1 MSAPV
6 SGGRAALRAPPP
18 TPIVVSTACGP
29 IELIDRGTGPAILA
43 LHGGMGGC
51 DQSLLLARAALGDD
65 PPYRILALSRPGY
78 LGTPQSSGAT
88 PEDQADLYAALLD
101 ALKIGRATVIAVSAG
116 GPSALHFTLR
126 YPRRSSGV
134 VLISCCTGT
143 LDVPEQVRARLPMMQ
158 LIARLPPLVA
168 LLRWAALRDPEKS
181 ARRSIRDPAL
191 RALTLADPAAGAM
204 LRELRASVF
213 TRMAER
219 LPGTVSDT
227 AYFAEM
233 DAIDVSAL
241 TAPLLAIH
249 GTADNVVP
257 FAHASRVAN
266 GAPRGELMAIEA
278 GEHVSLFTHLD
289 QVRMRV
295 SEFGAKCGHIGS
307 ALPRPALAGRGLG

>member
-1 MSAPV
+1 MNAPV
-6 SGGRAALRAPPP
+6 SGARAALRASPL
-18 TPIVVSTACGP
+18 TPIVVSTARGP
-29 IELIDRGTGPAILA
+29 IELIDRGTGPVVLA

-65 PPYRILALSRPGY
+65 PPYRVLALSRPGY
-78 LGTPQSSGAT
+78 LGTPQASGAM
-88 PEDQADLYAALLD
+88 PEAQADLYAALLD
-101 ALKIGRATVIAVSAG
+101 ALKIDKAMVVAVSAG
-116 GPSALHFTLR
+116 GPSALHFALR
-126 YPRRSSGV
+126 HPDRCSGV

-143 LDVPEQVRARLPMMQ
+143 LDVPEQVRTRLPMMR

-168 LLRWAALRDPEKS
+168 LLRWAALRNPEKS

-191 RALTLADPAAGAM
+191 RAKTLADPVAGTM
-204 LRELRASVF
+204 LRELQASVF

-219 LPGTVSDT
+219 LPGTLSDT
-227 AYFAEM
+227 AYFGAMEP
-233 DAIDVSAL
+233 IDVSAL
-241 TAPLLAIH
+241 SPPLLAIH
-249 GTADNVVP
+249 GTSDTVVP

-266 GAPRGELMAIEA
+266 EAPRGELTAIEA

-295 SEFGAKCGHIGS
+295 SEFVATCGHTGS